1 MFKKKDQA
9 IIKLS
14 GRQCLDLAIFLEVL
28 KDVLSKAAPD
38 DKGLAQI
45 EDIYSM
51 LMTQIPDYIKL
62 LVNVSVV
69 IANVLQREASN
80 D

>member
-1 MFKKKDQA
+1 MFKKKDQV

-14 GRQCLDLAIFLEVL
+14 NKQCLDLAIFLEVVR
-28 KDVLSKAAPD
+28 DVLSRATPD
-38 DKGLAQI
+38 NKGLDQV

-51 LMTQIPDYIKL
+51 LMTQIPDNIKL
-62 LVNVSVV
+62 LVNMSTG
-69 IANVLQREASN
+69 ILNALQKEASN

>member
-1 MFKKKDQA
+1 MFKKKDQVV
-9 IIKLS
+9 IKLS
-14 GRQCLDLAIFLEVL
+14 SKQCLDLAVFLEVL

-38 DKGLAQI
+38 DKGLAQF
-45 EDIYSM
+45 EDIYSV
-51 LMTQIPDYIKL
+51 LMTQIPDDIKL
-62 LVNVSVV
+62 LVNMSVG

>member
-1 MFKKKDQA
+1 MFKKKDQVA
-9 IIKLS
+9 IKLS
-14 GRQCLDLAIFLEVL
+14 SKQCLDLAIFLEVL
-28 KDVLSKAAPD
+28 KDVLGKAALD
-38 DKGLAQI
+38 GKELSQI

-51 LMTQIPDYIKL
+51 LMTQIPDDIKL
-62 LVNVSVV
+62 LVNMSVG

>member
-1 MFKKKDQA
+1 MFKKKDQ
-9 IIKLS
+9 IVIKLS
-14 GRQCLDLAIFLEVL
+14 SKQCLDLAIFLEVL
-28 KDVLSKAAPD
+28 KDVLGKAVSD

-51 LMTQIPDYIKL
+51 LMTQIPDDIKL
-62 LVNVSVV
+62 LVNMSVG